1 MIGIFNSI
9 TINGV
14 QVFRPNEMQIT
25 REDVYAGA
33 YTTCTGKTIADRI
46 GWKFSDMDL
55 KWDTLTDTMLNALIN
70 LRGSFNITFTDFDG
84 THTEAVIRD
93 EFTSTPTRMTD
104 MSGNSVWKD
113 VSIKVRFLN
122 VHTE

>member
-33 YTTCTGKTIADRI
+33 VFVVWR
-46 GWKFSDMDL
+46 
-55 KWDTLTDTMLNALIN
+55 N
-70 LRGSFNITFTDFDG
+70 L
-84 THTEAVIRD
+84 
-93 EFTSTPTRMTD
+93 
-104 MSGNSVWKD
+104 
-113 VSIKVRFLN
+113 
-122 VHTE
+122 